1 MHHLEEI
8 TKKEEKLRVTIGKG
22 IEAESIELTL
32 AIEKKRKANNDA
44 IHNKEVIKEKRSI
57 RLIARVRNIE
67 KKVSNM
73 IVTPHLNIN

>member
-32 AIEKKRKANNDA
+32 AREKKRKANNDA